1 MLGFNEG
8 QVSQQKHTGGLL
20 ISKVQVLKKQSIFL
34 NVFRI
39 IWDYFRCW
47 KFEKKLK
54 NDFKNTLQLFLL
66 LNFYHPLLAGDAI
79 TVCILYV
86 SWRAYHMF
94 SGFKYRT
101 FLVFSSFFPFF

>member
-1 MLGFNEG
+1 MFF
-8 QVSQQKHTGGLL
+8 GLFG
-20 ISKVQVLKKQSIFL
+20 IFSGVGNLK
-34 NVFRI
+34 
-39 IWDYFRCW
+39 
-47 KFEKKLK
+47 KKLK